1 MRVHTRTRALILS
14 VFQKTMFEIEIDR
27 ERFRDRVALFFNLL
41 NVSPVTITRVSFEM
55 TITHTIMY
63 NRVKIEIFPASPLP
77 WKYIK
82 RHEHTG
88 SRKPLETRSGDTTD
102 SWCTTSG
109 SLLESTEEGE

>member
-1 MRVHTRTRALILS
+1 
-14 VFQKTMFEIEIDR
+14 MFEIEIDR
-27 ERFRDRVALFFNLL
+27 ERFRDRGALFFNLL